1 MIWILFGKLWM
12 IADFWMFVT
21 SSAFQKE
28 VLYRT
33 LDFPELEES
42 SALRACC
49 VFMHYELVDIP
60 AKCKMCKADLA
71 PEQGRS
77 SNELFWLCSENRTS
91 STSSNTC
98 LFHACQKYAP
108 TTFWVF
114 QFLHSV
120 VFMLCNK
127 KISRIVEELESA
139 HGTTRST
146 FFCWE
151 KIYHEALSN
160 YVKKR
165 GLNKVGGKNERY
177 PVDETAV
184 GKVGRMV
191 GKPAS
196 KKGSFVRAAD
206 RIHARRPCKT
216 IWKPKAKAFP
226 KAKPGSLPRT
236 SAATSLLVTQW
247 LWLAVQTGKDGQQ
260 PRSHKD
266 GNKKVAMDVLPDDSQ
281 APKGK
286 SRGEEYLTRV
296 IESSKWTIWWKH
308 FASMMEVASTN
319 LWGCAI
325 EKNCR
330 TTVQSS

>member
-1 MIWILFGKLWM
+1 M

-33 LDFPELEES
+33 LDFQELEES

-108 TTFWVF
+108 TTFWGF

-120 VFMLCNK
+120 VFMLCNE

-165 GLNKVGGKNERY
+165 GLNKVGGKNERC

-206 RIHARRPCKT
+206 RIRARRPCKT

-236 SAATSLLVTQW
+236 SAATSLLNGCGWLCKLERMVNSHAHTKMATKRWQW
-247 LWLAVQTGKDGQQ
+247 MFYLMLRKH
-260 PRSHKD
+260 PR
-266 GNKKVAMDVLPDDSQ
+266 GNP
-281 APKGK
+281 
-286 SRGEEYLTRV
+286 
-296 IESSKWTIWWKH
+296 
-308 FASMMEVASTN
+308 EVRNT
-319 LWGCAI
+319 
-325 EKNCR
+325 
-330 TTVQSS
+330 